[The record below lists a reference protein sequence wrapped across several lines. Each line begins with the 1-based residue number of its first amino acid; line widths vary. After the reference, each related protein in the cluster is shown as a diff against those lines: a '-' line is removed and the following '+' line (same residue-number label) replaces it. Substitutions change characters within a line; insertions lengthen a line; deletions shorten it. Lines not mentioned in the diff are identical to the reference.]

1 MTHDTSDPVRA
12 QHSIATTPPDAD
24 PSAIREA
31 IDAATAAPANDLP
44 PRYRIT
50 VVAAAR
56 SNPGRAVGAYVV
68 RLGTRTR
75 LVAVEGVGIGS
86 THRAVL
92 VTIAAALRADR
103 GQRLA
108 ITLVTNQ
115 QSAIAGINSM
125 LRDGLCSSVEM
136 MGIRDAVVA
145 AGVPVDFVF
154 KANGSGDVDL
164 TAAREAAAAIISSR
178 ARPS

>member
-1 MTHDTSDPVRA
+1 MTH
-12 QHSIATTPPDAD
+12 ATTPPDAD

-75 LVAVEGVGIGS
+75 LVA
-86 THRAVL
+86 
-92 VTIAAALRADR
+92 
-103 GQRLA
+103 
-108 ITLVTNQ
+108 
-115 QSAIAGINSM
+115 
-125 LRDGLCSSVEM
+125 
-136 MGIRDAVVA
+136 